1 MRENESPC
9 MQMVRHLT
17 FQQICFPP
25 VLSASPVLCSHV
37 EITETVL
44 PEQMTVP
51 EMNTLA
57 TKVKSLHPL
66 LPLEGGSPDRGT
78 CVIERKCQLPFKSDC

>member
-1 MRENESPC
+1 M
-9 MQMVRHLT
+9 
-17 FQQICFPP
+17 
-25 VLSASPVLCSHV
+25 

-44 PEQMTVP
+44 PEQVTVP

-57 TKVKSLHPL
+57 TKVKCLHPL

-78 CVIERKCQLPFKSDC
+78 CVIERKCQLPFKSDCRELKNGIFLEGNNAHTAHAHTGPGFASPSVLNLVA